1 MFASGINK
9 NTKKFA
15 PKITQRRKPGGPT
28 PTPTPSS
35 GPSDASI
42 PTARTLPAESLLA
55 PTSVQDETANPEVPI
70 SKPLSPRPPSTS
82 RTSLTPAPTPIPSLV
97 VSHHSPIEA
106 PTSTVGPS
114 NESKTPVPPIIPQT
128 AGQQHQ
134 QSRELTQEIDVS
146 GSPTQNVSCALP
158 PPVVPAIQS
167 SSTPVPT
174 IQETATI
181 ALTVQAS
188 PVIPVAVTEIAVPTS
203 VSALRST
210 PTLIPTV
217 QATPV
222 PVLIAPPSGYP
233 TVFSTASTVITPQP
247 IPEDPEP
254 RKRRRFNATKPQYTP
269 QGDEDEEMEDGEEL
283 DDDRDKDYE
292 EEVRNYKPTAQEGGT
307 IISDG
312 LYEVSF
318 VSEIGNTIA
327 ASINS
332 ILSAANSGANIEAES
347 EARTQA
353 NGKNKGK
360 TTAKTPAKPRPPRKK
375 KTETETA
382 GGTETSPSAPKKAR
396 APRKSKKQPAQAPEA
411 EAEEEASAAA
421 NTDGEASPAV
431 RRRGRKREATP
442 PNAESIQIAPG
453 VVKMGDLCRD
463 MKIGRKS
470 KRFTELEK
478 LDWTEVVRKQ
488 RAKKAALEAAK
499 AAGEDIQPQESMEE
513 RLERIAQ
520 ENEAA
525 RPQSQ
530 RHAMQVRVVNG
541 QIVLDEETLQVD
553 RRELVQ
559 EDGPREIVEESS
571 LTRRVNAGTWGKR
584 EKPERWDE
592 ASTDRFY
599 EGLGMFGTDFELISG
614 LFPDRSRRQ
623 IKNKFTAEERRN
635 PARVTA
641 ALKNRVEV
649 DIEEYSRVTNTEYGD
664 ARELD
669 RELEEM
675 RAQHEE
681 EERATAEAV
690 KELDRER
697 REMQEAA
704 AAAAAAGENVIGVV
718 APQKRRG
725 KGKQSQF
732 ISRHQGGGEEVVLGL
747 I

>member
-1 MFASGINK
+1 M
-9 NTKKFA
+9 
-15 PKITQRRKPGGPT
+15 
-28 PTPTPSS
+28 
-35 GPSDASI
+35 
-42 PTARTLPAESLLA
+42 
-55 PTSVQDETANPEVPI
+55 
-70 SKPLSPRPPSTS
+70 
-82 RTSLTPAPTPIPSLV
+82 
-97 VSHHSPIEA
+97 
-106 PTSTVGPS
+106 
-114 NESKTPVPPIIPQT
+114 
-128 AGQQHQ
+128 
-134 QSRELTQEIDVS
+134 
-146 GSPTQNVSCALP
+146 
-158 PPVVPAIQS
+158 
-167 SSTPVPT
+167 
-174 IQETATI
+174 
-181 ALTVQAS
+181 
-188 PVIPVAVTEIAVPTS
+188 
-203 VSALRST
+203 
-210 PTLIPTV
+210 IPTV
-217 QATPV
+217 
-222 PVLIAPPSGYP
+222 L
-233 TVFSTASTVITPQP
+233 STAPTVITALRPP
-247 IPEDPEP
+247 PGDLEHAEP
-254 RKRRRFNATKPQYTP
+254 RKRRRINAPSKLQYTP
-269 QGDEDEEMEDGEEL
+269 QDGEDDEMEDTEEL
-283 DDDRDKDYE
+283 DDDRDEDYE
-292 EEVRNYKPTAQEGGT
+292 EEIRGHKSTAQEDGT
-307 IISDG
+307 ITSNG
-312 LYEVSF
+312 LEAVPF
-318 VSEIGNTIA
+318 ATETRNTITD
-327 ASINS
+327 SINA
-332 ILSAANSGANIEAES
+332 ILIAANSRANTEADTEAES
-347 EARTQA
+347 ET
-353 NGKNKGK
+353 KSKPKGK
-360 TTAKTPAKPRPPRKK
+360 GKGKMKAKTSAKPRAPRRKKIAGTKTADGIEAGPSSTPRKV
-375 KTETETA
+375 
-382 GGTETSPSAPKKAR
+382 R
-396 APRKSKKQPAQAPEA
+396 ASRKPKKQPAQPAEA
-411 EAEEEASAAA
+411 EAEGDANAAA
-421 NTDGEASPAV
+421 TTEGEATPTV
-431 RRRGRKREATP
+431 RRHGRKREATP

-488 RAKKAALEAAK
+488 RARKAATEAAK
-499 AAGEDIQPQESMEE
+499 AAGENIPPPESTEE

-525 RPQSQ
+525 RPPPQ

-592 ASTDRFY
+592 ASTDKFY
-599 EGLGMFGTDFELISG
+599 KGLGMFGTDFELISG

-635 PARVTA
+635 PVRVTA
-641 ALKNRVEV
+641 SLKNRVEV

-681 EERATAEAV
+681 EERVAAEAV

-704 AAAAAAGENVIGVV
+704 AVPTGENVIGVV